1 MFRFTASLKEQEKR
15 DAQKKQAENKDKTDS
30 QARKDANVVNEYS
43 RENLEKNMEWDFS
56 HARNINKQGMIMT
69 FLGCGR
75 EKKYRKMMAKAQSKI
90 DGELDLVKF
99 IHSKRVNKHRLIESA
114 NSSNLKYTPSH
125 QPKIEAIPSSIF

>member
-1 MFRFTASLKEQEKR
+1 
-15 DAQKKQAENKDKTDS
+15 
-30 QARKDANVVNEYS
+30 
-43 RENLEKNMEWDFS
+43 MEWDFS

-99 IHSKRVNKHRLIESA
+99 IHSKRVNTYTALALMNGRQQYVADKLSGMIIRESSDLDSGTSEDFELEQE
-114 NSSNLKYTPSH
+114 NVDDV
-125 QPKIEAIPSSIF
+125 E